1 MAMQPAVRR
10 ATLTDCDA
18 LASAFDGY
26 RTFFTGKS
34 DPDASRAFLRE
45 RLERNESVVFA
56 AFDGELAAGFVQ
68 LYPLFSSW
76 YAQRQWFL
84 SDLFVAPEFRRLGL
98 ARRLLDACTAFAGE
112 TGSRSVMV
120 ELPFSE
126 PHLVHLYEA
135 ADYRRDEVFALY
147 RLTLQ

>member
-10 ATLTDCDA
+10 ATLADCDA
-18 LASAFDGY
+18 LAPAFDGY

-56 AFDGELAAGFVQ
+56 AFDGKLAAGFVQ

-76 YAQRQWFL
+76 YVQRQWFL
-84 SDLFVAPEFRRLGL
+84 SDLFVAPDFRRLGL
-98 ARRLLDACTAFAGE
+98 ARRLLDACTAFARE